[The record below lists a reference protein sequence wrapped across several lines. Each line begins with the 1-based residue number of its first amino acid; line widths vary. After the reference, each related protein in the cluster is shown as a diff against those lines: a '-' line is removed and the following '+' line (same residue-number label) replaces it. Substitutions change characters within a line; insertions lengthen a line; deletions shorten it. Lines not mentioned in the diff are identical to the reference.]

1 MEKKSEVVGFLT
13 GLVEK
18 ESVRGD
24 YKELVK
30 LSLVYLGGPKVKLVR
45 PGALHS
51 ARWMAKILYSIKMV
65 LMSDK
70 IKEELPKNIV
80 FTADQLHK
88 LKIFVNFCV
97 LVYVQW
103 WMTAPVASDA
113 PQNDLKLMENIYKFG
128 DIDETTAKVG
138 TKALSSH
145 LWYVTQELVP
155 LAFFSSN
162 VSSEKKKK
170 MADTLSL

>member
-70 IKEELPKNIV
+70 IKE
-80 FTADQLHK
+80 
-88 LKIFVNFCV
+88 
-97 LVYVQW
+97 
-103 WMTAPVASDA
+103 
-113 PQNDLKLMENIYKFG
+113 DLR
-128 DIDETTAKVG
+128 
-138 TKALSSH
+138 
-145 LWYVTQELVP
+145 
-155 LAFFSSN
+155 
-162 VSSEKKKK
+162 
-170 MADTLSL
+170 TLSLRLTSCTSSKYL